1 MPTILLAED
10 EEGVRELAQEI
21 LEESGYQVLSVSSG
35 VEAVRLAESHPGPIH
50 LLLTDVVMPGMSG
63 PDVARSV
70 RALRPQLAIL
80 YMSGYGGGAMTE
92 RGALYP
98 DADVVSKPFSAELLT
113 QSVRAALARSGSR
126 TAGSG

>member
-21 LEESGYQVLSVSSG
+21 LEDSGYQVLAAGSG
-35 VEAVRLAESHPGPIH
+35 VEAVRIAESHPGPIH

-70 RALRPQLAIL
+70 RALHPELAIL

-98 DADVVSKPFSAELLT
+98 DAGVLAKPFSPDVLT
-113 QSVRAALARSGSR
+113 RTVRDALARSAR
-126 TAGSG
+126 PPSGG